1 MSARGGVVYLVGAGP
16 GDPGLMTARSLELIA
31 AADVVFY
38 DRLIPPG
45 ALDGA
50 REGAELVYV
59 GKQPGVPSVPQE
71 EIGARLVE
79 AARAGR
85 SVVRLKGG
93 DPFVFG
99 RGGEEGEALRA
110 AGVEFE
116 VVPGVTA
123 GVAATAYAGI
133 PVTHRDDA
141 SAVAF
146 VTGHEDPEKA
156 ETALDWEAL
165 AAFPGTLVFYMGVKR
180 LAENA
185 AALIVAGRDSDEPA
199 AAIERG
205 TWPGQRTVEATLG
218 TIAAAV
224 EREAVKAPALIVVG
238 PVAARRGELEWR
250 ERRPLHGRTVVV
262 TRARAQAS
270 GLAATL
276 RELGAEVVEL
286 PAIRIE
292 PRIDSEDVRRMTAA
306 IRDYSLICLT
316 SPNGVHLL
324 FEALARAGRDGAPAE
339 TPAAAPGRGTVTEN
353 AHGEARTAAANAPGD
368 ARALA
373 AAAVAAIGPGTARAL
388 AERGIVA
395 DVVPERFVAESL
407 VEALA
412 GVEVEGRRVLVA
424 RAAEAR
430 DVLPDALRERGAEVD
445 VVALYET
452 VREQPD
458 PAAVEAAQAA
468 DYVTFTS
475 SSTVTNLTEAL
486 GDRFPA
492 AARVVSIGPV
502 TSEAARAA
510 GLRVD
515 VEADRHDIEGL
526 LDALLADAT

>member
-1 MSARGGVVYLVGAGP
+1 VRGVVYLVGAGP
-16 GDPGLMTARSLELIA
+16 GDPGLMTARSLDLIA
-31 AADVVFY
+31 KADTIFY

-45 ALDGA
+45 ALNGA
-50 REGAELVYV
+50 REDAELVYV

-71 EIGARLVE
+71 EIGARLIE

-99 RGGEEGEALRA
+99 RGGEEGEALRE

-146 VTGHEDPEKA
+146 VTGHEDPTKDESA
-156 ETALDWEAL
+156 IDWEAL
-165 AAFPGTLVFYMGVKR
+165 ARFPGTLVFYMGVKR
-180 LAENA
+180 LANNA
-185 AALIVAGRDSDEPA
+185 SALIAAGRDPEEPA

-218 TIAAAV
+218 TLAEAV
-224 EREAVKAPALIVVG
+224 EREQVKAPALIAVGEVVK
-238 PVAARRGELEWR
+238 RREQLAWL
-250 ERRPLHGRTVVV
+250 ERRPLHGRRVVV

-270 GLAATL
+270 GLARTL
-276 RELGAEVVEL
+276 RDLGAEVVEL

-292 PRIDSEDVRRMTAA
+292 PRIESTEVKSAVGR
-306 IRDYSLICLT
+306 ISDYDLICLT
-316 SPNGVHLL
+316 SPNGVRLL
-324 FEALARAGRDGAPAE
+324 FDAMQAAGR
-339 TPAAAPGRGTVTEN
+339 
-353 AHGEARTAAANAPGD
+353 D

-373 AAAVAAIGPGTARAL
+373 GATVAAIGPGTARAL
-388 AERGIVA
+388 TERGIVA
-395 DVVPERFVAESL
+395 DVVPERFVAEAL

-412 GVEVEGRRVLVA
+412 DVEVEGKRVLVA

-430 DVLPDALRERGAEVD
+430 DVLPDALRERGAQVD

-452 VREQPD
+452 VREEPG
-458 PAAVEAAQAA
+458 AEEVEAAQNA

-475 SSTVTNLTEAL
+475 SSTVTNLTTAL
-486 GDRFPA
+486 GDRFPK
-492 AARVVSIGPV
+492 AARIVSIGPV
-502 TSEAARAA
+502 TSETARTA
-510 GLRVD
+510 GLEVH
-515 VEADRHDIEGL
+515 VEAERHDIDGL
-526 LDALLADAT
+526 LAALLDDVRHSA